1 MAARSSGG
9 SKIVVIAAAFVAAN
23 LARKVIT
30 VAWTR
35 ITGDEP
41 PTDPQDPDV
50 ELKKALGWS
59 ILMGVG
65 MEAARLVTTRVVAA
79 RLHRSTA
86 SGEAAEADK

>member
-1 MAARSSGG
+1 MAARGTG
-9 SKIVVIAAAFVAAN
+9 RQVVVIAAAFVAAN

-41 PTDPQDPDV
+41 PIDPQDPEV
-50 ELKKALGWS
+50 GLKKALGWS

-65 MEAARLVTTRVVAA
+65 MEAARLVTTRVLAA
-79 RLHRSTA
+79 RLRSSA
-86 SGEAAEADK
+86 GRDEAAEADN

>member
-50 ELKKALGWS
+50 
-59 ILMGVG
+59 
-65 MEAARLVTTRVVAA
+65 
-79 RLHRSTA
+79 
-86 SGEAAEADK
+86 